1 MKFTAGVLTTSD
13 RASAGI
19 YEDKSGK
26 ILIKLLKEMDFEVK
40 IYEVIADDFDLIK
53 EKLLEYS
60 DQNINLI
67 LTTGG
72 TGLAKRDVTVDATLA
87 VLEKQVPG
95 FSEAMRVEGS
105 KITPFAYLSRSVSGI
120 RKNSLII
127 NFPGSSKACEENF
140 EIIRPFLIHA
150 LETINGISNH

>member
-26 ILIKLLKEMDFEVK
+26 VLIKLLEEMDFEVK
-40 IYEVIADDFDLIK
+40 FYEVIADDFDLIK

-87 VLEKQVPG
+87 VIEKQVPG
-95 FSEAMRVEGS
+95 FSEAMRVE
-105 KITPFAYLSRSVSGI
+105 AVSYTHL
-120 RKNSLII
+120 R
-127 NFPGSSKACEENF
+127 A
-140 EIIRPFLIHA
+140 H
-150 LETINGISNH
+150 ET